1 MKEFNQE
8 KHIIVIFL
16 KIKIIKMFKDKKTQS
31 PQKREFL
38 TNPLVQR
45 EGQNL
50 TNQAS
55 TCWSLDLDLSISF

>member
-1 MKEFNQE
+1 
-8 KHIIVIFL
+8 
-16 KIKIIKMFKDKKTQS
+16 MFKDKKTEN

-38 TNPLVQR
+38 TNPLEQR

-55 TCWSLDLDLSISF
+55 TCWSLDLDLSISFQSHSSTAALYATI